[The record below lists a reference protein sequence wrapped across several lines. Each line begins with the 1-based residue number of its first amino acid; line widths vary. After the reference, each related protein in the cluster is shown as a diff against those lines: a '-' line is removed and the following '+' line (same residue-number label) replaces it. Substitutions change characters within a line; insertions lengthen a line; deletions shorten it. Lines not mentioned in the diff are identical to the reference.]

1 MGCVFCVRVVLCLHV
16 LMSDFKLCV
25 IKVGCVSNVCE
36 CKIVW
41 LSPCVSVSEVVFIY
55 MKREKNSLYLQKKTQ
70 RSRSHSS
77 LMLRLKRQ
85 WCAIL
90 ERIAGS
96 LVICVSI
103 FSAIS
108 VEKKKKKTDKKE
120 EGK

>member
-1 MGCVFCVRVVLCLHV
+1 
-16 LMSDFKLCV
+16 
-25 IKVGCVSNVCE
+25 
-36 CKIVW
+36 
-41 LSPCVSVSEVVFIY
+41 
-55 MKREKNSLYLQKKTQ
+55 
-70 RSRSHSS
+70 
-77 LMLRLKRQ
+77 MLRLKRQ

-120 EGK
+120 EGKICEKKKRKKEGKCSGEREKQQHASVCASSALRGRG